1 MPELLP
7 IPRSTPERS
16 IPPVSE
22 TRGGHL
28 HRLTVLTPTVRTA
41 VNVAIRSGY
50 TFTTAGQVQAVTVC
64 PAGDK
69 TAVYARHNGVPSF
82 LREPTHTQAKPG
94 GAKRVCYFLRGSTQL
109 LPRRHLGAH
118 TAPITTLVVC
128 SIYTGRQR
136 VQQCLLTKRGGDT
149 KCPRALRL
157 PGSLPAHP
165 EEARGGEEMR
175 MTRTVNACFWFF
187 NTITFV
193 SVTAHLGALIV
204 LSSWYYL
211 RGKDIS

>member
-1 MPELLP
+1 MLQCHCLRHWLAKRSRDGELLPAMPELLP

-16 IPPVSE
+16 TPPVSK

-136 VQQCLLTKRGGDT
+136 VQQCLSPHVEET
-149 KCPRALRL
+149 PSA
-157 PGSLPAHP
+157 PGP
-165 EEARGGEEMR
+165 
-175 MTRTVNACFWFF
+175 
-187 NTITFV
+187 
-193 SVTAHLGALIV
+193 
-204 LSSWYYL
+204 
-211 RGKDIS
+211 